1 MTLSFTIFLLSLAL
15 MPNDT
20 HTQASA
26 AQQAPA
32 PSPAPVPAPIPAPIN
47 EELWAAVRAGDMA
60 RVTAALDKGA
70 DVNAKTRYGA
80 TALTFAADKGHIEVV
95 KLLIARGADVNVQD
109 TFYQMRAV
117 DMAMMNSHPDVV
129 TLLLERGSKGAP
141 GLLPQA
147 IQRGNVALVAV
158 LLESPELTR
167 AHIRPALA
175 GAKKVN
181 NPEIIA
187 LVEKKLAAMPAEPAA
202 AGVTVDR
209 ATLQSYVGS
218 YRNEE
223 AGAALNVAL
232 SGEQLTVTPPSGSAN
247 AMTLVAT
254 SQTSFRVA
262 EREGLTLNF
271 EGRGGMIE
279 RVVAAA
285 GNAPPQVWT
294 RVATPPA
301 GAPPPSAPAVP
312 PPAAAAPTAADTK
325 PADRTAARNWPGFR
339 GENAAGNGDGQGA
352 VVEWDVDTQQ
362 NIRWKTAI
370 PGISTASPVV
380 WGNRVFVVTAVSS
393 AGDKTFRTGLYGDV
407 APVNDLSEHT
417 WKIYCLD
424 KATGKIL
431 WEREAFKGAPKVK
444 RHTKSSQASS
454 TPVTDGRRVVAI
466 FGSIGMLAAWD
477 MDGKPLWQTDIGVID
492 SGWFFDPDTQWGH
505 SSSPIIHG
513 DRVIVQ
519 ADRYKDSFIAAY
531 DAATGKER
539 WRTARDE
546 ISSWGTPT
554 VFRAGSREQIVTNGP
569 KVRGYDPSNG
579 KLLWTLGPNSE
590 VTVGTPVVG
599 NGVVYV
605 TGGYPPARPVY
616 AIKPNAS
623 GDISLPKDQT
633 SNEAIAW
640 SNGEGTYIPTP
651 IFYDGILYTCNNN
664 GVVTAYDGATGE
676 RLYRARAGGGG
687 SFSASPIAADGRLY
701 FANEDG
707 DIIVARAGR
716 TYQEIAKNEMKAVI
730 MSTPAISDGV
740 VIVRTLDHVYG
751 IGQK

>member
-1 MTLSFTIFLLSLAL
+1 MWLTIPIFLLWVTLVPGATGA
-15 MPNDT
+15 PT
-20 HTQASA
+20 
-26 AQQAPA
+26 AQQTAAPTA
-32 PSPAPVPAPIPAPIN
+32 APVS
-47 EELWAAVRAGDMA
+47 EELWAAARAGDTA
-60 RVTAALDKGA
+60 RVGAALDKGA

-117 DMAMMNSHPDVV
+117 DMAMMNNHADVV
-129 TLLLERGSKGAP
+129 TLLLERGSKGAA
-141 GLLPQA
+141 GVLPQA

-158 LLESPELTR
+158 ALQSPELTR
-167 AHIRPALA
+167 AQLRPALA
-175 GAKKVN
+175 GATKVN
-181 NPEIIA
+181 NPEILA
-187 LVEKKLAAMPAEPAA
+187 LIEKKLAAMPAEPAA
-202 AGVTVDR
+202 PAVGVDR

-223 AGAALNVAL
+223 AGAAITVVLN
-232 SGEQLTVTPPSGSAN
+232 GEQLMATPPGGSTPTL
-247 AMTLVAT
+247 TLVAISST
-254 SQTSFRVA
+254 NFRVA
-262 EREGLTLNF
+262 EREGLTIAF

-279 RVVAAA
+279 RAVATI
-285 GNAPPQVWT
+285 GNTPQVWT
-294 RVATPPA
+294 RVA
-301 GAPPPSAPAVP
+301 APAAEAAVTAP
-312 PPAAAAPTAADTK
+312 AAPPAAAAPTAADVR
-325 PADRTAARNWPGFR
+325 PADRTAPRDWPGFR

-352 VVEWDVDTQQ
+352 VVEWDVDSQQ

-370 PGISTASPVV
+370 PGISNASPVV
-380 WGNRVFVVTAVSS
+380 WGNRVFVVTAVSG

-424 KATGKIL
+424 KATGRIL
-431 WEREAFKGAPKVK
+431 WERDAFKGAPKVK
-444 RHTKSSQASS
+444 RHTKASQANS
-454 TPVTDGRRVVAI
+454 TPVTDGRRVVTV

-513 DRVIVQ
+513 DKVIVQ
-519 ADRYKDSFIAAY
+519 ADRYKDSFLAAY
-531 DAATGKER
+531 DIATGKQR

-546 ISSWGTPT
+546 ISTWGTPT
-554 VFRAGSREQIVTNGP
+554 VFRAGTREQIVTNGP
-569 KVRGYDPSNG
+569 KIRGYDPSTG

-616 AIKPNAS
+616 AIRPNAS
-623 GDISLPKDQT
+623 GDISLAKGQT
-633 SNEAIAW
+633 SNEVIAW

-651 IFYDGILYTCNNN
+651 IFYDGILYTCGNN
-664 GVVTAYDGATGE
+664 GVVTAYDGTTGE
-676 RLYRARAGGGG
+676 RLYRARVGGGG
-687 SFSASPIAADGRLY
+687 SFSASPVAADGRLY

-707 DIIVARAGR
+707 DVFVARAGR
-716 TYQEIAKNEMKAVI
+716 TYQEVAKNEMKEII

-740 VIVRTLDHVYG
+740 IIVRTLGHVYG

>member
-1 MTLSFTIFLLSLAL
+1 MTLPTTIVLMLLAL
-15 MPNDT
+15 MPGAQ
-20 HTQASA
+20 TQASA
-26 AQQAPA
+26 TQQA
-32 PSPAPVPAPIPAPIN
+32 SAPIPPIS
-47 EELWAAVRAGDMA
+47 EELWAAARAGDTA
-60 RVTAALDKGA
+60 RVTAALAKGA

-80 TALTFAADKGHIEVV
+80 TALTFASDKGHIDVV
-95 KLLIARGADVNVQD
+95 KLLISRGADVNVQD
-109 TFYQMRAV
+109 TFYQMRAI
-117 DMAMMNSHPDVV
+117 DMAMANNHPDVV
-129 TLLLERGSKGAP
+129 KLLLERGSRGAA
-141 GLLPQA
+141 GILPQA
-147 IQRGNVALVAV
+147 IQRGDVALVATV
-158 LLESPELTR
+158 LASPDLTR
-167 AHIRPALA
+167 AQLRPALA

-187 LVEKKLAAMPAEPAA
+187 LVEKKLAAMPAEPTTPAVA
-202 AGVTVDR
+202 VDR

-223 AGAALNVAL
+223 VGAAIIVVLN
-232 SGEQLTVTPPSGSAN
+232 GEQLMATPPGGTAPS
-247 AMTLVAT
+247 MTLVAI
-254 SQTSFRVA
+254 SPTSFRVA
-262 EREGLTLNF
+262 DREGLTISF
-271 EGRGGMIE
+271 EGRGGLIE
-279 RVVAAA
+279 RAVATI
-285 GNAPPQVWT
+285 GNTPQVWT

-301 GAPPPSAPAVP
+301 GAPPPAAPAAP
-312 PPAAAAPTAADTK
+312 PPAAAAAPTAPETK
-325 PADRTAARNWPGFR
+325 PAARTAARNWPGFR

-352 VVEWDVDTQQ
+352 VAEWDVDTQQ

-370 PGISTASPVV
+370 PGISNASPVV
-380 WGNRVFVVTAVSS
+380 WGNRVFVVTAISS

-424 KATGKIL
+424 RATGKVL
-431 WEREAFKGAPKVK
+431 WERDAFKGAPKVK
-444 RHTKSSQASS
+444 RHTKASQANS
-454 TPVTDGRRVVAI
+454 TPVTDGRRVVAM
-466 FGSIGMLAAWD
+466 FGSIGILAAWD
-477 MDGKPLWQTDIGVID
+477 MDGKSLWQTDVGVID

-513 DRVIVQ
+513 ESVIVQ
-519 ADRYKDSFIAAY
+519 ADRQKDSFIAAY
-531 DAATGKER
+531 QAATGKQQ

-546 ISSWGTPT
+546 ISTWGTPT
-554 VFRAGSREQIVTNGP
+554 VFRAGNREQIVTNGP
-569 KVRGYDPSNG
+569 KIRGYDPATG

-616 AIKPNAS
+616 AIKPNAN

-633 SNEAIAW
+633 SNDVIAW

-651 IFYDGILYTCNNN
+651 IFYDGILYTCGNN
-664 GVVTAYDGATGE
+664 GVLTAYDGTTGD
-676 RLYRARAGGGG
+676 RIYRARVGGGG

-701 FANEDG
+701 FASEDG
-707 DIIVARAGR
+707 DIFVARAGR
-716 TYQEIAKNEMKAVI
+716 TYQEIAKNEMKEVI

-740 VIVRTLDHVYG
+740 VIVRTLGHVYG

>member
-1 MTLSFTIFLLSLAL
+1 M
-15 MPNDT
+15 
-20 HTQASA
+20 
-26 AQQAPA
+26 
-32 PSPAPVPAPIPAPIN
+32 
-47 EELWAAVRAGDMA
+47 
-60 RVTAALDKGA
+60 
-70 DVNAKTRYGA
+70 NAKTRYGA
-80 TALTFAADKGHIEVV
+80 TALTFAADKGHLEVV
-95 KLLIARGADVNVQD
+95 KLLIARGADVNAQD

-117 DMAMMNSHPDVV
+117 DMAMMNNQAAVV

-141 GLLPQA
+141 GVLQQA
-147 IQRGNVALVAV
+147 IQRGNVALVTVA
-158 LLESPELTR
+158 LASPELTL
-167 AHIRPALA
+167 AHLRPALA

-181 NPEIIA
+181 NPEIVA
-187 LVEKKLAAMPAEPAA
+187 LIEKKLAAMPVEPAA
-202 AGVTVDR
+202 ASVSVDR

-223 AGAALNVAL
+223 AGAAITVAL
-232 SGEQLTVTPPSGSAN
+232 NGEQLMVTPPGGNAP
-247 AMTLVAT
+247 AMTLIAISPT
-254 SQTSFRVA
+254 NFRAA
-262 EREGLTLNF
+262 EREGLTISF
-271 EGRGGMIE
+271 EGRGGLIE
-279 RVVAAA
+279 RAVATI
-285 GNAPPQVWT
+285 GNTPQVWT

-301 GAPPPSAPAVP
+301 GAPAPPAATATP
-312 PPAAAAPTAADTK
+312 PPAAPATTPADIK
-325 PADRTAARNWPGFR
+325 PAARTAARNWPGFR

-370 PGISTASPVV
+370 PGISNASPVV

-424 KATGKIL
+424 KATGKIV
-431 WEREAFKGAPKVK
+431 WERDAFKGAPKVK
-444 RHTKSSQASS
+444 RHTKASQANS
-454 TPVTDGRRVVAI
+454 TPVTDGRRVVAV
-466 FGSIGMLAAWD
+466 FGSIGILAAWD
-477 MDGKPLWQTDIGVID
+477 MEGKPLWQTEVGVLD
-492 SGWFFDPDTQWGH
+492 SGWFFEPDTQWGH

-513 DRVIVQ
+513 ESVIVQ
-519 ADRYKDSFIAAY
+519 ADRQKDSFIAAY
-531 DAATGKER
+531 HAASGKQQ

-546 ISSWGTPT
+546 ISTWGTPT
-554 VFRAGSREQIVTNGP
+554 VFRAGNREQIVTNGP
-569 KVRGYDPSNG
+569 KIRGYDPSTG

-616 AIKPNAS
+616 AIKPNAN

-633 SNEAIAW
+633 SNEVVAW

-651 IFYDGILYTCNNN
+651 IFYDGILYTCGNN
-664 GVVTAYDGATGE
+664 GVVSAYDGTTGE
-676 RLYRARAGGGG
+676 RLYRARVGGGG

-707 DIIVARAGR
+707 DIFVARAGR
-716 TYQEIAKNEMKAVI
+716 TYQEIAKNEMKEVI

-740 VIVRTLDHVYG
+740 VIVRTLGHVYG
-751 IGQK
+751 IGQQ

>member
-1 MTLSFTIFLLSLAL
+1 MTLPITIFLLSLAL
-15 MPNDT
+15 MPGGTD
-20 HTQASA
+20 TQASA

-32 PSPAPVPAPIPAPIN
+32 PMPVLIA
-47 EELWAAVRAGDMA
+47 EELWAAARAGETA
-60 RVTAALDKGA
+60 RVSTALDKGA

-95 KLLIARGADVNVQD
+95 KLLLARGADINVQD

-117 DMAMMNSHPDVV
+117 DMAMMNNHPAVV

-141 GLLPQA
+141 GVLAQA
-147 IQRGNVALVAV
+147 IQRGNVALVASA
-158 LLESPELTR
+158 LESPELTR
-167 AHIRPALA
+167 AHVRPALA
-175 GAKKVN
+175 GARKVN
-181 NPEIIA
+181 NPEIVA
-187 LVEKKLAAMPAEPAA
+187 LIEKKLATMPAEAPT
-202 AGVTVDR
+202 AGMNVDR
-209 ATLQSYVGS
+209 ATLQSYAGS

-223 AGAALNVAL
+223 AGAAIAVAL
-232 SGEQLTVTPPSGSAN
+232 SGEQLMMTPLGGSAA
-247 AMTLVAT
+247 AMALIAI
-254 SQTSFRVA
+254 SPTSFRVA
-262 EREGLTLNF
+262 EREGLTINF

-279 RVVAAA
+279 RVVAMV
-285 GNAPPQVWT
+285 GNTTQVWT

-301 GAPPPSAPAVP
+301 GAPAPAAPAAP
-312 PPAAAAPTAADTK
+312 PPAAAAPTAADAK
-325 PADRTAARNWPGFR
+325 PAARTAARNWPGFR

-370 PGISTASPVV
+370 PGISNASPVV
-380 WGNRVFVVTAVSS
+380 WGSRVFVVTAVSS

-424 KATGKIL
+424 KATGQIL
-431 WEREAFKGAPKVK
+431 WQRDAFKGVPKVK
-444 RHTKSSQASS
+444 RHPKASQANS
-454 TPVTDGRRVVAI
+454 TPATDGRRVVAM
-466 FGSIGMLAAWD
+466 FGSIGILAAWD
-477 MDGKPLWQTDIGVID
+477 MDGKPLWQTDIGVLD

-513 DRVIVQ
+513 DSVIVQ
-519 ADRYKDSFIAAY
+519 ADRYKDSFVAAY
-531 DAATGKER
+531 DTATGKPR
-539 WRTARDE
+539 WRTERDE

-554 VFRAGSREQIVTNGP
+554 VFRAGNREQIVTNGP
-569 KVRGYDPSNG
+569 KIRGYDPSNG

-633 SNEAIAW
+633 SNEVIAW

-651 IFYDGILYTCNNN
+651 LFYDGILYTCGNN

-676 RLYRARAGGGG
+676 RLYRARVGGGG
-687 SFSASPIAADGRLY
+687 SFSASPIAADGRIY

-707 DIIVARAGR
+707 DIFVARAGR

-730 MSTPAISDGV
+730 MSTPAISDGLL
-740 VIVRTLDHVYG
+740 IVRTLDHVYG

>member
-1 MTLSFTIFLLSLAL
+1 MTLSTTILALSLAL
-15 MPNDT
+15 AAT
-20 HTQASA
+20 GAQTQAPPTTP
-26 AQQAPA
+26 QP
-32 PSPAPVPAPIPAPIN
+32 PSPIA
-47 EELWAAVRAGDMA
+47 EELWAAARAGDA
-60 RVTAALDKGA
+60 SRVTAALDKGA

-80 TALTFAADKGHIEVV
+80 TALTYAADKGHVDIV
-95 KLLIARGADVNVQD
+95 KLLIARGADINAQD

-117 DMAMMNSHPDVV
+117 DMAMMNNHPAVV

-147 IQRGNVALVAV
+147 IQRGNAALVAV
-158 LLESPELTR
+158 ALASPDVTR
-167 AHIRPALA
+167 AHLRPALA
-175 GAKKVN
+175 GAKKAN

-187 LVEKKLAAMPAEPAA
+187 LIEKKLAAMPAETAGPA
-202 AGVTVDR
+202 VPVDR

-218 YRNEE
+218 YRNED
-223 AGAALNVAL
+223 AGASITVAL
-232 SGEQLTVTPPSGSAN
+232 TGEQLTLTPPGGA
-247 AMTLVAT
+247 ATPLTLVAT
-254 SQTSFRVA
+254 SQTSFRAA
-262 EREGLTLNF
+262 EREGLTINF

-279 RVVAAA
+279 RVVAVV
-285 GNAPPQVWT
+285 GNTPQVWT
-294 RVATPPA
+294 RVVAPAAGGPAPGAATPSP
-301 GAPPPSAPAVP
+301 APAP
-312 PPAAAAPTAADTK
+312 AAPTAADTK
-325 PADRTAARNWPGFR
+325 PADRTTARNWPGFR
-339 GENAAGNGDGQGA
+339 GENASGNGDGQGA

-380 WGNRVFVVTAVSS
+380 WGDRVFIATAVSS
-393 AGDKTFRTGLYGDV
+393 AGDKTFRVGLYGDV

-417 WKIYCLD
+417 WKMYCLD

-431 WEREAFKGAPKVK
+431 WEQTAFTGVPKVK
-444 RHTKSSQASS
+444 RHTKSTQANS
-454 TPVTDGRRVVAI
+454 TPATDGRRVVAM

-477 MDGKPLWQTDIGVID
+477 MNGKPLWKTDVGVLD

-513 DRVIVQ
+513 DKVIVQ

-531 DAATGKER
+531 NVATGKQV
-539 WRTARDE
+539 WRTGRDE

-554 VFRAGSREQIVTNGP
+554 VFRTDNREQIVTNGP
-569 KVRGYDPSNG
+569 KIRGYDPSTG

-605 TGGYPPARPVY
+605 TGGYPPARPIY

-623 GDISLPKDQT
+623 GDILLPKDKT
-633 SNEAIAW
+633 SSDVVAW
-640 SNGEGTYIPTP
+640 SNTEGTYIPTP

-676 RLYRARAGGGG
+676 RIYRARVGGGG

-707 DIIVARAGR
+707 DIFVARAGR
-716 TYQEIAKNEMKAVI
+716 TYQEIAKNEMKEVI
-730 MSTPAISDGV
+730 MTTPAISDGV
-740 VIVRTLDHVYG
+740 VIVRTLGHVYG
-751 IGQK
+751 IGQR